1 MKLNRIFPEA
11 TDDVTRASTCS
22 AMLKAINSS
31 TAAASSS
38 VQQRATVMCFEVRVR
53 GFPGYSEPFL
63 ISTFNLNLTVYY
75 DSTLVY
81 QISVIP
87 ADHSTSSDYSIA
99 MPNNS
104 GSAESG
110 SQDNPVNVN
119 SELLSTILGL
129 YSLIQNNYIID
140 HIIPKP
146 SPVPVRTGKVLR
158 LLVALASVLVRGIEV
173 VAVALANE
181 VSDELSLIA
190 SVGSD
195 SELNFVTCENP
206 WSREKQKSK
215 SYSITELKIDTFD
228 LYPYLLKK
236 W

>member
-31 TAAASSS
+31 TAEVYNKGAG
-38 VQQRATVMCFEVRVR
+38 MCFEVRVR

-75 DSTLVY
+75 DSTLVN

-119 SELLSTILGL
+119 SESLSMILGL
-129 YSLIQNNYIID
+129 YQLIQNNYIID
-140 HIIPKP
+140 NIILKP
-146 SPVPVRTGKVLR
+146 SPVPAHAGDVLR
-158 LLVALASVLVRGIEV
+158 LLVALASILVRNIEV
-173 VAVALANE
+173 VAVALASE
-181 VSDELSLIA
+181 VSNKLFLIA
-190 SVGSD
+190 SVSSD

-206 WSREKQKSK
+206 RRREKQKSE
-215 SYSITELKIDTFD
+215 SYSITEPKIDTFD
-228 LYPYLLKK
+228 LFPYLLEK